1 MPPRGRACKLS
12 SINRR
17 YPDLNLSLAPD
28 GRFRFGRHP
37 ECEQS
42 FPKDFRI
49 SGVHATLAVG
59 AAPSGA
65 VVEITDSSSNGT
77 FVNGARLA
85 KGARHALASG
95 DELYLVIPSQDLL
108 TGVGYIGSLTTNFV
122 GYLFEYTDGLPGPP
136 RAAAAAAAAVPA
148 APPEPGSP
156 SAIGRDHAVRQT
168 TDAPSWI
175 SRQPLACRRRL
186 RKVAERRAPRR
197 PRRRRRASRRLPC
210 GGSTPLERRLVEPRR
225 PVLAIFPRPQPNQLV
240 RSTTQPLVVV
250 WWCNLYSSR

>member
-136 RAAAAAAAAVPA
+136 RAAAAAAAVPA

-175 SRQPLACRRRL
+175 SRQPLELPGAGGGAPSAACAT
-186 RKVAERRAPRR
+186 VAEAPSAAPAAEAAAPPRLTSFAMWWEHTFGEQVSRA
-197 PRRRRRASRRLPC
+197 
-210 GGSTPLERRLVEPRR
+210 
-225 PVLAIFPRPQPNQLV
+225 
-240 RSTTQPLVVV
+240 
-250 WWCNLYSSR
+250 

>member
-175 SRQPLACRRRL
+175 SRQPLELPGAGGGAPSAACAT
-186 RKVAERRAPRR
+186 VAEAPSAAPAAEAAAPPRLTSFAMWWEHTFGEQVSRA
-197 PRRRRRASRRLPC
+197 
-210 GGSTPLERRLVEPRR
+210 
-225 PVLAIFPRPQPNQLV
+225 
-240 RSTTQPLVVV
+240 
-250 WWCNLYSSR
+250 

>member
-136 RAAAAAAAAVPA
+136 RAPPRRPPRCPPRRPSPA
-148 APPEPGSP
+148 
-156 SAIGRDHAVRQT
+156 
-168 TDAPSWI
+168 
-175 SRQPLACRRRL
+175 
-186 RKVAERRAPRR
+186 RRAPSGATTRCARR
-197 PRRRRRASRRLPC
+197 PTRRRGSRGSRSSCRARAAARRAPPAQPCLTSFAMWWEHTFGEEVSR
-210 GGSTPLERRLVEPRR
+210 
-225 PVLAIFPRPQPNQLV
+225 A
-240 RSTTQPLVVV
+240 
-250 WWCNLYSSR
+250 

>member
-136 RAAAAAAAAVPA
+136 RAAAAAAAAVPT

-175 SRQPLACRRRL
+175 SRQPLELPGAGGGAPSAACAT
-186 RKVAERRAPRR
+186 VAEAPSAAPAAPPRLTSFAMWWEHTFGEEVSRA
-197 PRRRRRASRRLPC
+197 
-210 GGSTPLERRLVEPRR
+210 
-225 PVLAIFPRPQPNQLV
+225 
-240 RSTTQPLVVV
+240 
-250 WWCNLYSSR
+250 

>member
-1 MPPRGRACKLS
+1 MPPRGRSCRLS

-136 RAAAAAAAAVPA
+136 RAAAAAAAAVSA

-175 SRQPLACRRRL
+175 SRQPLELPGAGGGAPSAACAT
-186 RKVAERRAPRR
+186 VAEAPSAAPAAEAAAPPRLTSFAMWWEHTFGEQVSRA
-197 PRRRRRASRRLPC
+197 
-210 GGSTPLERRLVEPRR
+210 
-225 PVLAIFPRPQPNQLV
+225 
-240 RSTTQPLVVV
+240 
-250 WWCNLYSSR
+250 

>member
-1 MPPRGRACKLS
+1 MPPRGRSCRLS

-175 SRQPLACRRRL
+175 SRQPLELPGAGGGAPSAACAT
-186 RKVAERRAPRR
+186 VAEAPSAAPAAPPPRLTSFAMWWEHTFGEEVSRA
-197 PRRRRRASRRLPC
+197 
-210 GGSTPLERRLVEPRR
+210 
-225 PVLAIFPRPQPNQLV
+225 
-240 RSTTQPLVVV
+240 
-250 WWCNLYSSR
+250 

>member
-85 KGARHALASG
+85 KGS
-95 DELYLVIPSQDLL
+95 
-108 TGVGYIGSLTTNFV
+108 
-122 GYLFEYTDGLPGPP
+122 
-136 RAAAAAAAAVPA
+136 
-148 APPEPGSP
+148 
-156 SAIGRDHAVRQT
+156 
-168 TDAPSWI
+168 
-175 SRQPLACRRRL
+175 
-186 RKVAERRAPRR
+186 
-197 PRRRRRASRRLPC
+197 
-210 GGSTPLERRLVEPRR
+210 
-225 PVLAIFPRPQPNQLV
+225 
-240 RSTTQPLVVV
+240 
-250 WWCNLYSSR
+250 

>member
-59 AAPSGA
+59 AAPSGGRRDHRL
-65 VVEITDSSSNGT
+65 VVERHLCERRAPREGHAPR
-77 FVNGARLA
+77 ARE
-85 KGARHALASG
+85 RRRALPRDPVAG
-95 DELYLVIPSQDLL
+95 PAH
-108 TGVGYIGSLTTNFV
+108 GSRVHWVAHDQFC
-122 GYLFEYTDGLPGPP
+122 GLPLRVHR
-136 RAAAAAAAAVPA
+136 RAARPAARRRGGGRAVPA

-175 SRQPLACRRRL
+175 SRSRSAAGAGGGAPSAACAT
-186 RKVAERRAPRR
+186 VAEAPSAAPAAESPAPPRLTSFAMWWEHNFGEQVSRA
-197 PRRRRRASRRLPC
+197 
-210 GGSTPLERRLVEPRR
+210 
-225 PVLAIFPRPQPNQLV
+225 
-240 RSTTQPLVVV
+240 
-250 WWCNLYSSR
+250 

>member
-1 MPPRGRACKLS
+1 MNAHAVNELHARANLLAMPPRGRACKLS

-175 SRQPLACRRRL
+175 SRQPLELPGAACAT
-186 RKVAERRAPRR
+186 VAEAPSAAPAAPPPRLTSFAMWWEHTFGEQVSRA
-197 PRRRRRASRRLPC
+197 
-210 GGSTPLERRLVEPRR
+210 
-225 PVLAIFPRPQPNQLV
+225 
-240 RSTTQPLVVV
+240 
-250 WWCNLYSSR
+250 

>member
-136 RAAAAAAAAVPA
+136 RAAAAAAAAVPT

-175 SRQPLACRRRL
+175 SRQPLELPGAGGGAPSAACAT
-186 RKVAERRAPRR
+186 VAEAPSAAPAAETAAPPRLTSFAMWWEHTFGEEVSRA
-197 PRRRRRASRRLPC
+197 
-210 GGSTPLERRLVEPRR
+210 
-225 PVLAIFPRPQPNQLV
+225 
-240 RSTTQPLVVV
+240 
-250 WWCNLYSSR
+250 

>member
-175 SRQPLACRRRL
+175 SRQPLELPGGGAPSAACAT
-186 RKVAERRAPRR
+186 VAEAPSAAPAAEAAAPPRLTSFAMWWEHTFGEQVSRA
-197 PRRRRRASRRLPC
+197 
-210 GGSTPLERRLVEPRR
+210 
-225 PVLAIFPRPQPNQLV
+225 
-240 RSTTQPLVVV
+240 
-250 WWCNLYSSR
+250 

>member
-136 RAAAAAAAAVPA
+136 RAAAPHVVCHVVGAHLW
-148 APPEPGSP
+148 
-156 SAIGRDHAVRQT
+156 R
-168 TDAPSWI
+168 
-175 SRQPLACRRRL
+175 
-186 RKVAERRAPRR
+186 
-197 PRRRRRASRRLPC
+197 
-210 GGSTPLERRLVEPRR
+210 GG
-225 PVLAIFPRPQPNQLV
+225 
-240 RSTTQPLVVV
+240 
-250 WWCNLYSSR
+250 

>member
-175 SRQPLACRRRL
+175 SRQPLELPGAGGGAPSAACAT
-186 RKVAERRAPRR
+186 VAEAPSAAPAAEVAAPPRLTSFAMWWEHTFGEVSRA
-197 PRRRRRASRRLPC
+197 
-210 GGSTPLERRLVEPRR
+210 
-225 PVLAIFPRPQPNQLV
+225 
-240 RSTTQPLVVV
+240 
-250 WWCNLYSSR
+250 

>member
-175 SRQPLACRRRL
+175 SRQPLELPGAGGGAPSAACAT
-186 RKVAERRAPRR
+186 VAEAPSAAPAAETAAPPRLTSFAMWWEHTFGEEVSRA
-197 PRRRRRASRRLPC
+197 
-210 GGSTPLERRLVEPRR
+210 
-225 PVLAIFPRPQPNQLV
+225 
-240 RSTTQPLVVV
+240 
-250 WWCNLYSSR
+250 

>member
-77 FVNGARLA
+77 FVNGARLT

-175 SRQPLACRRRL
+175 SRQPGAACAT
-186 RKVAERRAPRR
+186 VAEAPSAAPAAEGAAPPPRLTSFAMWWEHTFGEQVSRA
-197 PRRRRRASRRLPC
+197 
-210 GGSTPLERRLVEPRR
+210 
-225 PVLAIFPRPQPNQLV
+225 
-240 RSTTQPLVVV
+240 
-250 WWCNLYSSR
+250 